1 MSTPRAVMVTKRV
14 SPAGTAG
21 KVQLSV
27 PPSALTAGTL
37 VQVPPA
43 WTVCDWN
50 DRLVAGIWSVI
61 TRFSAAE
68 GPLLVATTV

>member
-27 PPSALTAGTL
+27 PPSELTAGTL

-43 WTVCDWN
+43 CTVCDWN
-50 DRLVAGIWSVI
+50 ETLVAGIWSVI
-61 TRFSAAE
+61 TRFSAAD